1 MGKGRSGNMYTLD
14 LVVKKGKAKVKG
26 TVKPA
31 PSVTPKPPKP
41 PPTGSGSG
49 SGSGSGGG
57 ASGPACSCV
66 ASKQGGGSGPGTPP
80 PSGSGSGSESP
91 PGSGSGSGETGGTG
105 GGNGGGNGGECTYPA
120 DHTMTLYPGPAD
132 VCGDDLKF
140 SGLDDA
146 TKKALLDKHN
156 ELRQK
161 VASGGEAG
169 QPGANM
175 RKLVWDDELET
186 IAQRW

>member
-1 MGKGRSGNMYTLD
+1 MGM
-14 LVVKKGKAKVKG
+14 G
-26 TVKPA
+26 TTATIGGQAGTEA
-31 PSVTPKPPKP
+31 P
-41 PPTGSGSG
+41 SGSG
-49 SGSGSGGG
+49 SGTTPPGKGSGTT
-57 ASGPACSCV
+57 P
-66 ASKQGGGSGPGTPP
+66 QGKGSGTTPP
-80 PSGSGSGSESP
+80 GKGSGTNPPGKGSGSGSESP
-91 PGSGSGSGETGGTG
+91 PGSGGSGESGGTAGGSG
-105 GGNGGGNGGECTYPA
+105 GGNGGGNGGECSYPA

-169 QPGANM
+169 QPGAANM
-175 RKLVWDDELET
+175 RKLVW
-186 IAQRW
+186 